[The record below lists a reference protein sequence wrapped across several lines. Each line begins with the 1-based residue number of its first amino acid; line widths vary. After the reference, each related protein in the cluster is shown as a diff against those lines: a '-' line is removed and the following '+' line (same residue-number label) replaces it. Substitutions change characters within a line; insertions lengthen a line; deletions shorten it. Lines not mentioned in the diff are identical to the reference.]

1 MRYYLLCQLTYAN
14 MQICRCLLPITAKT
28 SRSSYQT
35 APNRIFRPFDRHTA
49 HSHFVL
55 HVHTLPQKMSDPR
68 SQPVLYIRLERIH
81 FPTGPIGRAASLSGA
96 RRQKSLKKWLEQPSG
111 SAVPGTAAR
120 KRRRRWSAAF
130 CCIRRIMHRP
140 VDNSADGVCTIPFF
154 IRTSVRGVS

>member
-1 MRYYLLCQLTYAN
+1 MRHYLLCQLTYAN

-28 SRSSYQT
+28 SGSSYQT

-96 RRQKSLKKWLEQPSG
+96 RRQKSPQNGSSSLRAPPYPGQPHEN
-111 SAVPGTAAR
+111 AADVGL
-120 KRRRRWSAAF
+120 RRL
-130 CCIRRIMHRP
+130 
-140 VDNSADGVCTIPFF
+140 VCQKS
-154 IRTSVRGVS
+154 RY